1 MENASQQPNHSF
13 VFIIDLSSVKE
24 SDFRLFC
31 FFGIMAN
38 EQNLVPFDSESA
50 KLAQPKS
57 VEARKKNKLIREA
70 LANEI
75 WAQLD
80 ADPRKLR
87 EIARGII
94 DRSAESSSD
103 LSVMADIVDGKQKD
117 RIEADVNGFEIR
129 IHNAG

>member
-1 MENASQQPNHSF
+1 MVIE
-13 VFIIDLSSVKE
+13 
-24 SDFRLFC
+24 
-31 FFGIMAN
+31 IMAN

-80 ADPRKLR
+80 ADPCKLR

>member
-1 MENASQQPNHSF
+1 
-13 VFIIDLSSVKE
+13 
-24 SDFRLFC
+24 
-31 FFGIMAN
+31 MAN
-38 EQNLVPFDSESA
+38 EQNLVPFDSETA

-75 WAQLD
+75 WEQLD

-94 DRSAESSSD
+94 DRSAENSTD
-103 LSVMADIVDGKQKD
+103 LSIMADIVDGKQKD

-129 IHNAG
+129 VHNVE